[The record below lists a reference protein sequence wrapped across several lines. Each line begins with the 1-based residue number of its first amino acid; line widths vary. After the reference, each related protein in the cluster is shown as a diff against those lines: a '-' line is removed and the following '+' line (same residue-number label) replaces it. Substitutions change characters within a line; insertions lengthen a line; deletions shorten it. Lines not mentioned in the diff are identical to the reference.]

1 MDVINAATSQH
12 AAAGKAGSP
21 ASTLTTHVPYITLL
35 FKSHGRLL
43 AFHHTSDLKI
53 NQRLNRSQS

>member
-12 AAAGKAGSP
+12 TAAGKAGSP
-21 ASTLTTHVPYITLL
+21 ASTLTTHVLYITLL

-53 NQRLNRSQS
+53 N